1 MNAFL
6 NSTSPY
12 VLSLLRFITGF
23 LMMWHGTQKFFD
35 YPPSGRPPSPEG
47 LSPFMMLGATL
58 EFVGGIMIMIGLLT
72 RPVAFLLSGTMAVA
86 YWMAHGLNGKGF
98 LPILNGG
105 ELAALYCFVFFYL
118 FFAGG
123 GPLSVD
129 ALLFK
134 SRSSSND

>member
-6 NSTSPY
+6 NAHSPK

-23 LMMWHGTQKFFD
+23 LMLWHGSQKFFD

-58 EFVGGIMIMIGLLT
+58 EFIGGILVMIGFLT
-72 RPVAFLLSGTMAVA
+72 RPAAFLLSGTMAVA

-98 LPILNGG
+98 LPIQNGG
-105 ELAALYCFVFFYL
+105 ELAALYCFVFLYFV
-118 FFAGG
+118 FS
-123 GPLSVD
+123 GPGPWSVD

-134 SRSSSND
+134 SKSSSND